1 MRDSITINQ
10 WIKRVSGW
18 TQEHNYGLN
27 PNNTPDEWIL
37 LGFCPKKII
46 YTPISIC
53 STRPIKGDKNI
64 VSHVSVFII
73 ACFVKIIVVK
83 T

>member
-1 MRDSITINQ
+1 MN
-10 WIKRVSGW
+10 
-18 TQEHNYGLN
+18 
-27 PNNTPDEWIL
+27 
-37 LGFCPKKII
+37 GFFLAFVPKKII

-73 ACFVKIIVVK
+73 ACFVKTIVVK